1 MLQVLWQ
8 ALKSGGIYVVEDLSE
23 NYIEKPFLDK
33 GTFTN
38 FMKTAIDTV
47 QCRCLPPPCLG
58 LPVSQTQTHPPS
70 LHGSV
75 CECDISLQMPSPSRS
90 KSGACVR
97 RVLHQSL
104 MQVRDVADSSFC
116 RRMKPAYMGPD
127 SPVKEEFKEFCASNA
142 MDSERSH
149 ASCQ

>member
-47 QCRCLPPPCLG
+47 QCRCLPPPCTVFWYLRQKYHPCQACHG
-58 LPVSQTQTHPPS
+58 ASQ
-70 LHGSV
+70 V
-75 CECDISLQMPSPSRS
+75 
-90 KSGACVR
+90 
-97 RVLHQSL
+97 
-104 MQVRDVADSSFC
+104 
-116 RRMKPAYMGPD
+116 
-127 SPVKEEFKEFCASNA
+127 
-142 MDSERSH
+142 H
-149 ASCQ
+149 ASISSCSRGCCQWEASLTGAFVAG

>member
-47 QCRCLPPPCLG
+47 QCRCLCSPC
-58 LPVSQTQTHPPS
+58 
-70 LHGSV
+70 
-75 CECDISLQMPSPSRS
+75 M
-90 KSGACVR
+90 A
-97 RVLHQSL
+97 
-104 MQVRDVADSSFC
+104 
-116 RRMKPAYMGPD
+116 
-127 SPVKEEFKEFCASNA
+127 
-142 MDSERSH
+142 
-149 ASCQ
+149 